1 MAAFYD
7 AAMESDNFIEIDP
20 PDALAG
26 FGLEDFYAYPGAWPD
41 GLTLLTF
48 PSADELYPASLSAFY
63 DDVVVNVSLLY
74 ADAAVVMKRTT
85 SDLRDNLLRLQRRV
99 VAPRDGLEVG
109 RRLCYFPRPPS
120 FSFLDCGRALPVE
133 LAPPDG
139 RRLRLRGFVRYRR
152 ESARRR
158 RLSGARVRGFTKAAP
173 GLALCWE
180 VEGHWSR
187 ARPRGVGRAAG
198 AVAAGFG
205 VRAPLIV

>member
-1 MAAFYD
+1 MRHHLRR
-7 AAMESDNFIEIDP
+7 P
-20 PDALAG
+20 LG
-26 FGLEDFYAYPGAWPD
+26 PGV
-41 GLTLLTF
+41 
-48 PSADELYPASLSAFY
+48 ADSF
-63 DDVVVNVSLLY
+63 
-74 ADAAVVMKRTT
+74 TT
-85 SDLRDNLLRLQRRV
+85 LRLQRRV

-109 RRLCYFPRPPS
+109 RRVRYLPRPPT
-120 FSFLDCGRALPVE
+120 FSFLDRGRALSVE

-173 GLALCWE
+173 GVALCWE

-205 VRAPLIV
+205 VRAPLRSRFGCFFSDNKYRIHVDIMTNQK